1 MQAVQSAVR
10 KNKRGFAASPS
21 PVMSTR
27 SAAAASSSK
36 RKRPSASASPAESSA
51 KRRSTRGSGGASAET
66 TVADPPTLVPVAPP
80 AGGEWCKSLQRPRQ
94 AGQFI
99 DITLL
104 VGGRKIAAHK
114 LVLVGLSPYI
124 EGLLTSGNATRE
136 HRRGRGHQKLR
147 IAPHSTQG
155 GSNIL

>member
-1 MQAVQSAVR
+1 
-10 KNKRGFAASPS
+10 
-21 PVMSTR
+21 MSTR

-80 AGGEWCKSLQRPRQ
+80 EEGWSGTLRRAREDGK
-94 AGQFI
+94 FI

-104 VGGRKIAAHK
+104 VDGRKIPAHK
-114 LVLVGLSPYI
+114 LVIVSHSPYLD
-124 EGLLTSGNATRE
+124 GLLTSGLAEVKAPRPARARAN
-136 HRRGRGHQKLR
+136 HRAESSLS
-147 IAPHSTQG
+147 P
-155 GSNIL
+155 

>member
-1 MQAVQSAVR
+1 MHSLVQSAVR

-36 RKRPSASASPAESSA
+36 RKRPSASASPAESPA

-80 AGGEWCKSLQRPRQ
+80 EEGWSGTLRRAREDGK
-94 AGQFI
+94 FI

-104 VGGRKIAAHK
+104 VDGRKIPAHK
-114 LVLVGLSPYI
+114 LVIVSHSPYLD
-124 EGLLTSGNATRE
+124 GLLTSGLAEVKAPRPARARAN
-136 HRRGRGHQKLR
+136 HRAESSLS
-147 IAPHSTQG
+147 P
-155 GSNIL
+155 